1 MTHTKDRQLEVA
13 KALFELSKILGRDLR
28 EQVPLTHLHALFR
41 IAVARDDGIDERELE
56 KKLGF
61 TRSSMSR
68 TERVLAGISFKNK
81 PEGDAI
87 VEYVPHPQVEGRTQV
102 RLTANGRALF
112 QELASRFTPLS
123 KALQVAA

>member
-1 MTHTKDRQLEVA
+1 MTHDRQLEVA

-41 IAVARDDGIDERELE
+41 IAVAGGIDERELE

-68 TERVLAGISFKNK
+68 TERVLAGIKNK

-87 VEYVPHPQVEGRTQV
+87 VEYVPHPHVEGRTQV

-112 QELASRFTPLS
+112 QEFASRFTPLS

>member
-1 MTHTKDRQLEVA
+1 MTHYTKDRQLEVA

-41 IAVARDDGIDERELE
+41 IAVAGVGGIDERELE

-68 TERVLAGISFKNK
+68 TERVLAGIKNK

-87 VEYVPHPQVEGRTQV
+87 VEYVPHPHVEGRTQV

-112 QELASRFTPLS
+112 QEFASRFTPLS